1 MTFPN
6 FSFEKAVFRK
16 GFRVIAGVD
25 EVGRGS
31 FAGPVVAGCV
41 AFCQIPNS
49 KNQISNTI
57 KINDSKKLNPK
68 QREKANFWIKRNAL
82 CYGVGWASVSQINKF
97 GIKKAS
103 EIAFRKAIKNCGRR
117 IDYLLID
124 AFYIPYVKGLRR
136 GNPACA
142 GRQKPIINGDAK
154 SFSIAAAS
162 IIAKVYRDKL
172 MGKLAEDPKYKKYLW
187 GKNKGYG
194 TLSHRKAIKKYGL
207 TRFHR
212 KKFVETFFKN
222 SSFSQVQ

>member
-1 MTFPN
+1 MNLPDS
-6 FSFEKAVFRK
+6 SFEKKIAEK

-41 AFCQIPNS
+41 AFRQIPNS

-57 KINDSKKLNPK
+57 EINDSKKLNPK
-68 QREKANFWIKRNAL
+68 QREKANFWIKKNAL

-136 GNPACA
+136 KN
-142 GRQKPIINGDAK
+142 QKPIINGDAK

-187 GKNKGYG
+187 DKNKGYG

-207 TRFHR
+207 SRFHR
-212 KKFVETFFKN
+212 KKFVETFFRN